1 MSSLPLLIILGC
13 FLPLYG
19 IAIELPLPGIALQP
33 PNSSEV
39 SPHRFLYRDHHDGR
53 IVAVVEARLQPS
65 TSVGDVVRLEL
76 HISAHAPEVQPA
88 VGWEQLTGSNRTT
101 ALDLERLKTG
111 GLLTFG
117 IADSTEGWRA
127 DTATYLR
134 TLQWMP
140 LLEHRQ
146 ESDGSIS
153 AAVPTRRHYL
163 TQLIATSGPLR
174 TGEHEIAVLVAK
186 TARLIIHYQHMPGI
200 TRILDIHDP
209 LRPLYHKEP

>member
-1 MSSLPLLIILGC
+1 MSPTLFLIFLGS
-13 FLPLYG
+13 FLPLNG
-19 IAIELPLPGIALQP
+19 IAGELSPAEFTLKPLKA
-33 PNSSEV
+33 SEV
-39 SPHRFLYRDHHDGR
+39 SPQRFLYRENHDGR

-65 TSVGDVVRLEL
+65 TSVGDEVRLEL
-76 HISAHAPEVQPA
+76 RISARATEIQPA

-101 ALDLERLKTG
+101 ALDLERLRTG

-117 IADSTEGWRA
+117 IADSAGGWRA
-127 DTATYLR
+127 DTVTYLG
-134 TLQWMP
+134 TLGWMP

-163 TQLIATSGPLR
+163 TDLMATSGPLR
-174 TGEHEIAVLVAK
+174 AGEHEIAVLVAGA
-186 TARLIIHYQHMPGI
+186 ARLIVRYRHVPGT

-209 LRPLYHKEP
+209 LRPLNPKER